1 MVATETVKTIFL
13 VLTVLA
19 VVWVVVCIIKNDMAT
34 IIRALVVA
42 ILMGLGFFYTSN
54 TKLERLS
61 FKAVKNDLFPPK
73 PEYFTYEKR
82 ENSVGSET
90 VTTYIFSEPGPRLV
104 LAMEQGGKFLT
115 VEDIDPL
122 NRTLAFVGLPPVTR
136 GVRELSA
143 LTGSTLDANLYR
155 WDDYKLG
162 VMTIERSICRNI
174 TTTESFPCISS
185 ITIRRR

>member
-13 VLTVLA
+13 ALTILSVI
-19 VVWVVVCIIKNDMAT
+19 WVVVCIIKNDMAT

-54 TKLERLS
+54 TKLEKLS
-61 FKAVKNDLFPPK
+61 FQAVKDDLFPPK

-82 ENSVGSET
+82 EGVSGSET
-90 VTTYIFSEPGPRLV
+90 ITTYSFSEPGPRLV
-104 LAMEQGGKFLT
+104 LSMEEGGKVMT
-115 VEDIDPL
+115 VKNIQPL
-122 NRTLAFVGLPPVTR
+122 NRTLAFIGLPPVTR
-136 GVRELSA
+136 GVPELSTI
-143 LTGSTLDANLYR
+143 TGSTLDASLFR

-162 VMTIERSICRNI
+162 VMTIERGLCRNI
-174 TTTESFPCISS
+174 TTTETFSCIAS